1 MAATSPS
8 VAPCRRTSP
17 SHPLAMVAC
26 IVSIMP
32 VASSADRPNAAL
44 DTTIFCRRAI
54 VPAGPQRIAR
64 WISWLATRGAGV
76 RSYDA
81 DHSSSAIT
89 CGSAQA
95 YHFAFETSAWFD
107 ADAIARHAVDLCA
120 PDGNG
125 DFLPDQAA
133 CNAAT
138 DGTPGFGIDLAA
150 ADFTATC
157 VVGPASAVVPAP
169 GSLAMISA
177 GLGFVLGC
185 AGVRR
190 RFAITRRGRSQD

>member
-1 MAATSPS
+1 
-8 VAPCRRTSP
+8 
-17 SHPLAMVAC
+17 MVAC

-32 VASSADRPNAAL
+32 AASSADSPNAAL
-44 DTTIFCRRAI
+44 DATMFCRRAI
-54 VPAGPQRIAR
+54 VPAGPHRIAR
-64 WISWLATRGAGV
+64 WISCATRGAGV

-81 DHSSSAIT
+81 DHSSSAVT
-89 CGSAQA
+89 CGAAQA

-107 ADAIARHAVDLCA
+107 ADAIARLAVDVYA

-125 DFLPDQAA
+125 EFLPEQAA

-138 DGTPGFGIDLAA
+138 DGSPGFDIDLGA

-157 VVGPASAVVPAP
+157 VVGPASAVVPEP
-169 GSLAMISA
+169 GSLAMLSA
-177 GLGFVLGC
+177 GLGFVMGC

-190 RFAITRRGRSQD
+190 RFAITRRGRSQH